1 MRSRLPLSETQM
13 RLAARYGDAYI
24 LLLVIY
30 DEERDE
36 AVELRPFRNIPGQIG
51 AGTLRSASGRFVL
64 ETAVPDGTADGE
76 AISA

>member
-36 AVELRPFRNIPGQIG
+36 AVELRPFRNIPG
-51 AGTLRSASGRFVL
+51 
-64 ETAVPDGTADGE
+64 
-76 AISA
+76 